1 MPTPIAPPFF
11 HAASAGRWCARA
23 WLLACA
29 LLTLAGCKDEPP
41 PAAPQVQ
48 APIMKDNQLR
58 FPPNHPQLALLGIE
72 TAKAGRSI
80 TVELPA
86 KLVWNEERTQRVY
99 PSFAGRVTAI
109 KANLGDKVKP
119 GDALAELAS
128 PDFGI
133 AQADTAKAG
142 IDAALSAKA
151 LVRQKELFDAGITA
165 RKDLEAAEADAARA
179 RAESARAQARTK
191 LYGSRAGVNQDLAI
205 RATIAGL
212 VVERNLNPG
221 QELRPDQ
228 SGPGVPPLFVISD
241 PSSLWV
247 QIDARESEAGTV
259 TVGSK
264 FGLKVAAFPDLTFE
278 GTVISVSD
286 SIDPTTRTIKV
297 RGITQNPARKLKAE
311 MLATA
316 ELQRQMGEG
325 VLIPSSAVV
334 LRGTEQYVY
343 EEVEPGIFEPR
354 RVKLSYDGP
363 TEVIV
368 SGGLEVGDRVVAT
381 NPLLLSRLF
390 GNAAEDAK
398 PTGQPVA
405 PPPAAASAA
414 KAGSKP

>member
-1 MPTPIAPPFF
+1 MSTFIARSLVSAKPPCRT
-11 HAASAGRWCARA
+11 HPLG
-23 WLLACA
+23 A
-29 LLTLAGCKDEPP
+29 LLLSGALALLLAGCKDEPP

-58 FPPNHPQLALLGIE
+58 FPVNHPQLALLGIE

-80 TVELPA
+80 SVELPA
-86 KLVWNEERTQRVY
+86 KLVWNEERTQRIY
-99 PSFAGRVTAI
+99 ASFAGRVNAI
-109 KANLGDKVKP
+109 KVNVGEQVKS
-119 GDALAELAS
+119 GTVLAELAS
-128 PDFGI
+128 PDFGV

-142 IDAALSAKA
+142 IDAALSVKA
-151 LVRQKELFDAGITA
+151 LARQRELFDAGITA
-165 RKDLEAAEADAARA
+165 RKDLEAAQADADRA

-191 LYGSRAGVNQDLAI
+191 LYGGRSGVSQELAL
-205 RATIAGL
+205 RSNIAGL
-212 VVERNLNPG
+212 VVDRNINPG

-247 QIDARESEAGTV
+247 QIDARESEAATV

-264 FGLKVAAFPDLTFE
+264 FGLKVQAFPDLTFE
-278 GTVISVSD
+278 GTVIAVSD

-297 RGITQNPARKLKAE
+297 RGITQNPSRKLKAE

-316 ELQRQMGEG
+316 VLQRQMGEG
-325 VLIPSSAVV
+325 VLIPASAVV

-343 EEVEPGIFEPR
+343 EEVEPGVFEPR
-354 RVKLSYDGP
+354 KVKLSYDGP

-368 SGGLEVGDRVVAT
+368 SSGLEVGDRVVAT

-390 GNAAEDAK
+390 ASATEDAK
-398 PTGQPVA
+398 PTGVA
-405 PPPAAASAA
+405 TAPSTAS

>member
-1 MPTPIAPPFF
+1 MSTFIARSLVSAKPPCRT
-11 HAASAGRWCARA
+11 HPLG
-23 WLLACA
+23 A
-29 LLTLAGCKDEPP
+29 LLLSGALALLLAGCKDEPP

-58 FPPNHPQLALLGIE
+58 FPANHPQLALLGIE

-80 TVELPA
+80 SVELPA
-86 KLVWNEERTQRVY
+86 KLVWNEERTQRIY
-99 PSFAGRVTAI
+99 APFAGRVNAI
-109 KANLGDKVKP
+109 KVNVGEQVKS
-119 GDALAELAS
+119 GTVLAELAS
-128 PDFGI
+128 PDFGV

-142 IDAALSAKA
+142 IDAALSVKA
-151 LVRQKELFDAGITA
+151 LARQRELFDAGITA
-165 RKDLEAAEADAARA
+165 RKDLEAAQADADRA

-191 LYGSRAGVNQDLAI
+191 LYGGRSGVSQELAL
-205 RATIAGL
+205 RSNIAGL
-212 VVERNLNPG
+212 VVDRNINPG

-247 QIDARESEAGTV
+247 QIDARESEAATV

-264 FGLKVAAFPDLTFE
+264 FGLKVQAFPDLTFE
-278 GTVISVSD
+278 GTVIAVSD

-297 RGITQNPARKLKAE
+297 RGITQNPSRKLKAE

-316 ELQRQMGEG
+316 VLQRQMGEG
-325 VLIPSSAVV
+325 VLIPASAVV

-343 EEVEPGIFEPR
+343 EEVEPGVFEPR
-354 RVKLSYDGP
+354 KVKLSYDGP

-368 SGGLEVGDRVVAT
+368 SSGLEVGDRVVAT

-390 GNAAEDAK
+390 ASATEDAK
-398 PTGQPVA
+398 PTGVA
-405 PPPAAASAA
+405 ATPSTAS